1 MTASPQTPFDA
12 LFSQLT
18 EAMSAE
24 RARVPNEVGTQSD
37 TILTGDERVVWIPEK
52 IATVIRPFCF
62 QESITPTDQAWD
74 WTVVIY
80 AGSLARVGEIHALLV
95 AWLDLIIG
103 PEQGCPPSDDATDA
117 TLTGTT
123 NLRDWLWPSTLL
135 DGLSLTFALPYPLT
149 VAMPAGPIASPVALA
164 VAVQR
169 ALRAAGYPALA
180 TLERDAESRAQRL
193 ALTIPADPL
202 LTDPVPLALDPD
214 APASACALL
223 GFDGEVA
230 LSAPPSTPYR
240 PGYVVSDF
248 AGPRGGTIDAG
259 QWSLSGTVRL
269 FLPVRSITWI
279 PTPVQRATLTV
290 TAATPTG
297 EDIAVET
304 T

>member
-12 LFSQLT
+12 LFAQLT

-37 TILTGDERVVWIPEK
+37 TILTGDERVVWIPLK
-52 IATVIRPFCF
+52 IATVIRPFAF

-80 AGSLARVGEIHALLV
+80 AGSLERAGEIHALLV
-95 AWLDLIIG
+95 AYLDLIIG
-103 PEQGCPPSDDATDA
+103 PEQGCPPSDDASPA
-117 TLTGTT
+117 TLTGTV
-123 NLRDWLWPSTLL
+123 NLRDWLWPSSLL
-135 DGLSLTFALPYPLT
+135 DGLSLSFTAPYPLT
-149 VAMPAGPIASPVALA
+149 VAMPAGPVASPVALA

-169 ALRAAGYPALA
+169 ELRAAGYPALA
-180 TLERDAESRAQRL
+180 TLRRDAESRAQRL
-193 ALTIPADPL
+193 ELTIPADPL

-214 APASACALL
+214 AAASACAVL
-223 GFDGEVA
+223 GFTAEVA
-230 LSAPPSTPYR
+230 SSTPPTTPYR

-259 QWSLSGTVRL
+259 QWSLTGTVRL

-290 TAATPTG
+290 TAATSTG